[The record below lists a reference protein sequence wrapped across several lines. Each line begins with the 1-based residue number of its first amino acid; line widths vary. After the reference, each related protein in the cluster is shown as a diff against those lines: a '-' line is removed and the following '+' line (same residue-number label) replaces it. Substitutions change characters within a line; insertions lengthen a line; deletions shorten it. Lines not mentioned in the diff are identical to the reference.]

1 MKPRIPL
8 PRCSP
13 RSLTIFSER
22 ARNASRPH
30 TPSLSATGTPLFV
43 SVSWIFLFLWL
54 LLFLHS
60 RDLSPFFPGEICTSS
75 SPLVLVAEATFVT
88 EPLRFDSS
96 CLITNTILR
105 SDNDSVNVT
114 FQAMAASPSA
124 PPLCSSVSFV
134 NVSLLNGTWLYL
146 DTELLQGRPVFLR
159 NVTVSVGAAIVLNG
173 SLPFA
178 SVTPSNNSGGTT
190 TVLMQGWMRRTFT

>member
-22 ARNASRPH
+22 ARNAPRPH
-30 TPSLSATGTPLFV
+30 TPSSSATGTPLFV

-75 SPLVLVAEATFVT
+75 SPLVLVAEAAFVT

-114 FQAMAASPSA
+114 FQAMTASTSA
-124 PPLCSSVSFV
+124 PPSCSSVSFV

-146 DTELLQGRPVFLR
+146 DTELLQGRPVILR
-159 NVTVSVGAAIVLNG
+159 NVTVSVGRQ
-173 SLPFA
+173 S
-178 SVTPSNNSGGTT
+178 S
-190 TVLMQGWMRRTFT
+190 